1 MANPTAGQV
10 AAELRRVADAL
21 DRHPE
26 VEVSTAFLTFHGN
39 DYFSTDNGR
48 EKFLNTVKVL
58 PRPLKKTFGVGIIEV
73 ENLTSALRTRA
84 YIDRSAVCEIVEPAK
99 PAVYHCPS
107 LLSDEEMD
115 EAIKEF

>member
-1 MANPTAGQV
+1 MANPKASEV

-21 DRHPE
+21 DRHPD
-26 VEVSTAFLTFHGN
+26 VEVSTPFLTFHG
-39 DYFSTDNGR
+39 DDHFVADKGK
-48 EKFLNTVKVL
+48 EKFLNTVKIL
-58 PRPLKKTFGVGIIEV
+58 PRPLNKNFTPSIVEV
-73 ENLTSALRTRA
+73 ENDNPALRVRA
-84 YIDRSAVCEIVEPAK
+84 YINRSAICEIVEPAK